1 MAFTR
6 FHDDPCRIQKY
17 LEESTNVGNYH
28 VNVPGQG
35 VNLSFYNDPYLK
47 IQKWGANLSK
57 NHIDLEND
65 LRGQTRLLNNDL
77 LNNNEYNSYVE
88 KNSLYNKNFYSTNN
102 EEITHQ
108 SRVTHPAWKYREIN
122 YLNHKIEG
130 DYCKGNFCE
139 VPNNF
144 NYLFMNPQE
153 NICIPFQNNVSSRI
167 LQKDYYNM
175 NNNK

>member
-1 MAFTR
+1 MSSFNLLLFVSSKT
-6 FHDDPCRIQKY
+6 FLYTCIFYWSVYYIKNN
-17 LEESTNVGNYH
+17 ES
-28 VNVPGQG
+28 
-35 VNLSFYNDPYLK
+35 F
-47 IQKWGANLSK
+47 
-57 NHIDLEND
+57 
-65 LRGQTRLLNNDL
+65 NDL